1 MRRGPVSAED
11 STSPRPSR
19 EPGHGPIGK
28 AARRFFF
35 RRAACQ
41 NNRFLRHAT
50 GDFIPPC
57 GAFQTGVG
65 CSAATGLAALML
77 ALLPL
82 RAALGSL
89 YWNCSSFR
97 WRCKWLR

>member
-35 RRAACQ
+35 GGP
-41 NNRFLRHAT
+41 LVKIT
-50 GDFIPPC
+50 DF
-57 GAFQTGVG
+57 
-65 CSAATGLAALML
+65 
-77 ALLPL
+77 
-82 RAALGSL
+82 
-89 YWNCSSFR
+89 
-97 WRCKWLR
+97 